1 MELTEALLEQNT
13 DKNDLESKG
22 GLDFETY
29 EALQRRGEINQQN
42 LMEYKQEIKSYY
54 GSLKNAPESV
64 GPCQKIDPVI
74 GTKNAL
80 VLLAEFKD
88 VSHSN
93 EAKAFKDLFFNK
105 DNKQSLRNYYL
116 EASWNQL
123 DINGDVDEKWYSLN
137 NNRADYLDDPTNFH
151 YPKAQKL
158 VIETIEMARNSG
170 NIDFSPYAKD
180 GKIEMLIIVYSGI
193 GQDTKL
199 NINYI
204 RPHHYHLLEPL
215 EVQEGIFA
223 DNYII
228 IPELPI
234 YDVGCICHEIGHI
247 LGLPDL
253 YLDNYGPIVGS
264 WCLMGV
270 GCWNNEGRT
279 PSHPSAWCKL
289 HLGWTEPKLLDH
301 MPQIQDIPAVIDDKT
316 IYKVLVQD
324 SDGKEYFLL
333 ENRQQKGFDEYLP
346 SNGLLIWHVDETA
359 CIKQNPNFDPNHF
372 FMTLKQSN
380 GKNDLAENRIEIIKR
395 AKAGDKP
402 PKGAGGDEGDP
413 FPGITVNRT
422 FNDYSNPNSQTYKG
436 NKSFVEV
443 VSISD
448 SDKLMKAQIGTN
460 LNSASLEMRYKPEIS
475 SETTDNELKQQ
486 IINSYFINFLLS
498 KPKEKISY
506 DNGVANG
513 RKKCLEELIE
523 KEYLDFYQHGYC
535 RGYIQGYEE
544 AKFYKKFI
552 QEFVQE

>member
-13 DKNDLESKG
+13 DKKDLESKG
-22 GLDFETY
+22 GLDFETF
-29 EALQRRGEINQQN
+29 EALQRRGEIHQQN
-42 LMEYKQEIKSYY
+42 LMEYKQEIKSFY
-54 GSLKNAPESV
+54 GSLKNAPNSV
-64 GPCQKIDPVI
+64 GPCQKIGPVI
-74 GTKNAL
+74 GTKNAI

-88 VSHSN
+88 VKHSN
-93 EAKAFKDLFFNK
+93 EANAFKDLFFNK

-123 DINGDVDEKWYSLN
+123 DINGNVNEKWYTSN
-137 NNRADYLDDPTNFH
+137 NNRTDYLDDPTNFH

-158 VIETIEMARNSG
+158 VIETIEMAKNSG

-180 GKIEMLIIVYSGI
+180 GKIEILIIVYSGI

-223 DNYII
+223 DDYII

-234 YDVGCICHEIGHI
+234 YDVGCICHEIGHV

-279 PSHPSAWCKL
+279 PAHPSAWCKL
-289 HLGWTEPKLLDH
+289 HLGWTEPKLLDQI
-301 MPQIQDIPAVIDDKT
+301 PQLQDIPAVIDDKT

-346 SNGLLIWHVDETA
+346 SSGLLIWHVDETA
-359 CIKQNPNFDPNHF
+359 CIKQNPNFDPKHF

-380 GKNDLAENRIEIIKR
+380 GKNDLAENRIEIIKK
-395 AKAGDKP
+395 AKIGDKP

-422 FNDYSNPNSQTYKG
+422 FNDYSNPNSRTYKG

-448 SDKLMKAQIGTN
+448 SNKLMNAQIGI
-460 LNSASLEMRYKPEIS
+460 SSKSDKLEMRYKPEIIS
-475 SETTDNELKQQ
+475 KTIDPELKQE
-486 IINSYFINFLLS
+486 IINLFFINLLS
-498 KPKEKISY
+498 KPEEKNSY
-506 DNGVANG
+506 DDGVADG
-513 RKKCLEELIE
+513 RKEYLEELIV
-523 KEYLDFYQHGYC
+523 KEYLDLYQNGY
-535 RGYIQGYEE
+535 RLGYSQGYEE
-544 AKFYKKFI
+544 ARRLFKKF
-552 QEFVQE
+552 VQ